1 MKKII
6 CICFFVLGLVLL
18 QNCDPCGPFEQLDHF
33 DIIGLSNQ
41 VLVDASP
48 PINTSVYKSNTRIKA
63 EDLHSFQLDW
73 KVNYIAQNIINN
85 SSSLMACSPPIPGTE
100 GALVESYKAIRII
113 NLFDLH
119 HMNAI
124 IPKHSLV
131 SDLFQ
136 INNKSSSIS
145 IQEFLRQDTSTI
157 QAEQLHLVFK
167 DILQVLMDSAQFE
180 IQIDLSN
187 EEKYVRKTDT
197 ILFR

>member
-41 VLVDASP
+41 VLVHSSQP
-48 PINTSVYKSNTRIKA
+48 SNTSVYKSNTRIMA

-100 GALVESYKAIRII
+100 GALVESYKAIQII

-136 INNKSSSIS
+136 VNVDAAKFS
-145 IQEFLRQDTSTI
+145 IQEFLHQDTSTI
-157 QAEQLHLVFK
+157 QSEQLHLVFK
-167 DILQVLMDSAQFE
+167 DILQVRMDSAQFE
-180 IQIDLSN
+180 IQVDLSN
-187 EEKYVRKTDT
+187 GEKYVTKTDT